1 MPKPKVAFYWCASCG
16 GCEEAVVDLA
26 EDILKVVEKVD
37 IVFWPVAMDFKR
49 RDVEGLS
56 DGELAA
62 VFINGAIRTSEQE
75 KMAKLL
81 RRKSRLVVAFGSC
94 AYLGGIPGLANLSS
108 KDAVFETVYKKV
120 PTVVNPEGVV
130 PRTET
135 DVDGFKLKLPD
146 FYDGVRTLA
155 QVIEVDY
162 FLPGCAPP
170 PDLIMEAINK
180 ILTGELPE
188 KGSVLAPEKSL
199 CDTCPRRDSKP
210 DKIKISDIS
219 RIAYKKIDTDKCFL
233 AEGIIC
239 LGPATRSGCGERCI
253 NANMPCR
260 GCFGPTREV
269 LDQGGKFLSGLMSIV
284 DTQDEEEIKRIA
296 DSVIDPVGLFYMY
309 SLPYSLRMKFLK

>member
-49 RDVEGLS
+49 RDVEGLG

-75 KMAKLL
+75 EMAKLL

>member
-75 KMAKLL
+75 EMAKLL

-135 DVDGFKLKLPD
+135 NVDGFKLKLPD